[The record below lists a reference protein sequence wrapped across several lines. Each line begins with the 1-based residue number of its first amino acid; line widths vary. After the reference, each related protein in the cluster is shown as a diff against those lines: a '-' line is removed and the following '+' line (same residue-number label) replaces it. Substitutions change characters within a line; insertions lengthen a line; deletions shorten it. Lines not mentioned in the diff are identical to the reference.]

1 MKDFKPSAGFV
12 RSVMRRIA
20 ESEEQAVNWETVF
33 QAKLLRFTVAASAL
47 LGSALIA
54 IPCH

>member
-12 RSVMRRIA
+12 RSVMNKIA
-20 ESEEQAVNWETVF
+20 ESEEQAMGWET
-33 QAKLLRFTVAASAL
+33 KWMRFTVAASAL
-47 LGSALIA
+47 LGSALLA

>member
-12 RSVMRRIA
+12 RSVMDKIA
-20 ESEEQAVNWETVF
+20 KSEEQAVSWET
-33 QAKLLRFTVAASAL
+33 KLMRFTVAASAL
-47 LGSALIA
+47 LGSALLA